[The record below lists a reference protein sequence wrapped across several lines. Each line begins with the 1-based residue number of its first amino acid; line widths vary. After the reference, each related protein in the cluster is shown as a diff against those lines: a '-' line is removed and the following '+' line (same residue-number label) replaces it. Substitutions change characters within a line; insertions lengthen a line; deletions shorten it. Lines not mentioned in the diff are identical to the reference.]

1 MKTVVSTIG
10 TPAFG
15 ISKYFVEI
23 IQLTLNKNKNK
34 VQNSTSFLH
43 EAKEWKIESTEIQ
56 VSYHVVT
63 LYPSVLLY
71 TSIHV
76 FIEFIHTELKKTT
89 KLNLMDIYQLLELCF
104 GKYYFLYNNLIWMLE
119 NSGPIGLSI
128 MVILSE

>member
-56 VSYHVVT
+56 VSDHVVT

>member
-43 EAKEWKIESTEIQ
+43 EANEWKIESTEIQ